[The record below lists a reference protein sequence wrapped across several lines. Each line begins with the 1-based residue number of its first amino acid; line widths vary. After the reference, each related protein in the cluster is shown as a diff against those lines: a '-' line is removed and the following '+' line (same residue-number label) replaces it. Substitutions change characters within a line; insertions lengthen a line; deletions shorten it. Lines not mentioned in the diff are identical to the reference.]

1 MSTFDE
7 IKKIAKRMLE
17 ADKGLTTYR
26 QAYERISNVQYT
38 LPEPLRSWEWI
49 RPIVSTAPHDALR
62 AGALALSNLQE
73 GVTVHPISV
82 HIEEE
87 DDSSAAAKERANEWE
102 KALQWAVARAAKRSA
117 NFRHSVLWNALVYDE
132 ILAQLIHLP
141 TQFRAQGLAATRED
155 AALRY
160 GDWAIQLVNPQE
172 VHVEYSDYM
181 PERVLRVTVKTA
193 QEVVDFWGDAASKVR
208 AKIKPKNEHAKEYY
222 VEFDYVDYEKRA
234 VWVAEAN
241 SWEQAVEDKGIVILE
256 PEPWLTDLDDKPAPF
271 LPWVA
276 VYGGSIVSTNPIFSR
291 RPMHFAVYQAEQWA
305 NANIFQTLF
314 GSQAISDAMAPR
326 DVLTGPGVED
336 VEIDKT
342 TPAKRLELT
351 SLQKYDRIQALGLQP
366 SLTEAFDRIN
376 DAIRR
381 STVAEVL
388 VTGQPMGGVEAFSAF
403 NLQVQSA
410 IASLG
415 PWKNL
420 GERFYEGLYEL
431 MLLIAH
437 YRGEDVVGYGEGL
450 DKYTIDS
457 ESIDPAN
464 IYISVELRP
473 DVPVDR
479 VQRVQAA
486 IAMSQNL
493 EYPTIK
499 ILEFLGETDPQ
510 GAMKDYWKEQL
521 NRADMM
527 GRLEKI
533 RKTASGELEEMA
545 AMMAQQM
552 LQGMMQQQQAQQ
564 GPPGQ
569 GSPQQMMGPQG
580 IEGVEGGAWNPAM
593 GMPPP
598 AMASPAGNTREAQT
612 GLTRAGG
619 PIAEIP

>member
-1 MSTFDE
+1 
-7 IKKIAKRMLE
+7 
-17 ADKGLTTYR
+17 
-26 QAYERISNVQYT
+26 
-38 LPEPLRSWEWI
+38 
-49 RPIVSTAPHDALR
+49 
-62 AGALALSNLQE
+62 
-73 GVTVHPISV
+73 
-82 HIEEE
+82 
-87 DDSSAAAKERANEWE
+87 
-102 KALQWAVARAAKRSA
+102 
-117 NFRHSVLWNALVYDE
+117 
-132 ILAQLIHLP
+132 
-141 TQFRAQGLAATRED
+141 
-155 AALRY
+155 
-160 GDWAIQLVNPQE
+160 
-172 VHVEYSDYM
+172 
-181 PERVLRVTVKTA
+181 
-193 QEVVDFWGDAASKVR
+193 
-208 AKIKPKNEHAKEYY
+208 
-222 VEFDYVDYEKRA
+222 
-234 VWVAEAN
+234 
-241 SWEQAVEDKGIVILE
+241 
-256 PEPWLTDLDDKPAPF
+256 
-271 LPWVA
+271 
-276 VYGGSIVSTNPIFSR
+276 
-291 RPMHFAVYQAEQWA
+291 MHFAVYQAEMWA
-305 NANIFQTLF
+305 NANIFQTLV
-314 GSQAISDAMAPR
+314 GSKAMAESLAPR
-326 DVLTGPGVED
+326 DIISGTAPED
-336 VEIDKT
+336 VEIDYT
-342 TPAKRLELT
+342 EPGGRVELT
-351 SLQKYDRIQALGLQP
+351 MMQKYERLQNLGLDP

-388 VTGQPMGGVEAFSAF
+388 VTGQPMGGVEAFAAF

-533 RKTASGELEEMA
+533 RKTASGEIEEMA

-552 LQGMMQQQQAQQ
+552 LEGMMQQQQAQQ
-564 GPPGQ
+564 QGPPGQ
-569 GSPQQMMGPQG
+569 GPPQQMMGPQG

-598 AMASPAGNTREAQT
+598 AMASPGGNTREAQT